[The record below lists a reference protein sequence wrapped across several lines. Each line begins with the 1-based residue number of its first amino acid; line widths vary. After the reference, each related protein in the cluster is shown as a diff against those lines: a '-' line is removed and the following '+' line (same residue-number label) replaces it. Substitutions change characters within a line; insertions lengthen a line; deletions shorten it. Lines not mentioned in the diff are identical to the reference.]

1 MMSTLTQIR
10 GVGTA
15 TATKLEAAGYATAE
29 DLSSI
34 SAVDLS
40 QQTGIP
46 VKTAENIILAVADLT
61 EDLTGDQP
69 LSEASQ
75 QLAGQVAEAVA
86 TDFGAQVKAYRKLAK
101 KKFSKKKYRK
111 YRKVEDAYLKV
122 IQGLDIT

>member
-15 TATKLEAAGYATAE
+15 TAAKLQAAGYATAE

-46 VKTAENIILAVADLT
+46 VKTAENIILAAADLT
-61 EDLTGDQP
+61 EDLTEP